1 MSPNGRD
8 LSGVAGAVT
17 SSVGTIVGWQT
28 QLEFW
33 LRILSLV
40 VGIIAGLYTIY
51 HYARK
56 NAARQ

>member
-1 MSPNGRD
+1 MTNHGKD
-8 LSGVAGAVT
+8 LAGVAGAVT
-17 SSVGTIVGWQT
+17 SSVGTIVGWQS

-40 VGIIAGLYTIY
+40 VGIVAGLYTIY